1 MNPSAHL
8 TANSAQLNLE
18 LGPEL
23 SPELGPELSSEQ
35 ALSEVNTLLEQFAH
49 FGVELGLERIE
60 RLLAALGNPERQVPI
75 VHVAGSNGKGSVCAY
90 LSSVLTAA
98 GYRVGRYISPHLV
111 SWCERICLNQQEI
124 SAIEL
129 RALLLQVLEAIDPDQ
144 SSPTQFEVITAVAWL
159 YFAQQQVDIAIV
171 EVGLGG
177 RLDATNVCDQPLV
190 SIITSLSLEHWQRL
204 GPTLADISREKAG
217 ILKPNCPAII
227 APQPPEAEAVLQER
241 LSQLNCPARWVKPA
255 QSLGNGWAESQ
266 NPKLSYPLPL
276 LGQHQL
282 INSALALAA
291 LQTLRQQ
298 GWQISDAQ
306 IIQGMAQTQWP
317 GRLQWLQWHQ
327 RPLLIDG
334 AHNPAGATMLRDYL
348 DRNVGTNHSGPD
360 HSDPNTSTNHSSTRP
375 DPKVAQPIHWV
386 IGMIGTKDHAD
397 IFKALLRPND
407 SLFLVPVPEHLPA
420 DLEKLAAMAIA
431 TCPQLTE
438 CRIYEDV
445 ILAVEQAQTY
455 SSGTAVLCGSLY
467 LIGHFLQ
474 LNS

>member
-1 MNPSAHL
+1 MNPSA
-8 TANSAQLNLE
+8 QLN
-18 LGPEL
+18 PEL
-23 SPELGPELSSEQ
+23 DPELDPER

-60 RLLAALGNPERQVPI
+60 RLLTALGNPERQVPI
-75 VHVAGSNGKGSVCAY
+75 VHIAGSNGKGSVCAY
-90 LSSVLTAA
+90 LSAVLTAA
-98 GYRVGRYISPHLV
+98 GYRVGRYTSPHLV
-111 SWCERICLNQQEI
+111 SWCERVCLNQQEI

-129 RALLLQVLEAIDPDQ
+129 RALLLQVIAAIDPDQ

-217 ILKPNCPAII
+217 ILKPNRPAII

-241 LSQLNCPARWVKPA
+241 LSQLNCPAHWVKPA
-255 QSLGNGWAESQ
+255 KSLGNGWAESQ
-266 NPKLSYPLPL
+266 NPKFSYPLPL

-306 IIQGMAQTQWP
+306 IIEGMAQTQWP
-317 GRLQWLQWHQ
+317 GRLQWLQWQQ

-334 AHNPAGATMLRDYL
+334 AHNPAGAAMLRNYL
-348 DRNVGTNHSGPD
+348 DRNSRTNHSGCAAQV
-360 HSDPNTSTNHSSTRP
+360 T
-375 DPKVAQPIHWV
+375 QPIHWV

-397 IFKALLRPND
+397 IFRALLRPDD
-407 SLFLVPVPEHLPA
+407 SLFLVPVPEHLPT
-420 DLEKLAAMAIA
+420 DLEKLATIAVA
-431 TCPQLTE
+431 TCPQLTD
-438 CRIYEDV
+438 CQIYEDV
-445 ILAVEQAQTY
+445 ISAIEQAQTY
-455 SSGTAVLCGSLY
+455 SSGTTVLCGSLY
-467 LIGHFLQ
+467 LIGHFLR
-474 LNS
+474 LGSTLFPVKN